1 MERKK
6 IKEANANTRKFYLK
20 KNELIEDHTLLIPSK
35 AFFSLKEAC
44 MLKGLNYKTACNK
57 PYLQPNRG
65 LADGRIGGKKSFR
78 RQTIIDW
85 VFLTDEE
92 IISNNGYSNAS

>member
-1 MERKK
+1 MEREKEKK
-6 IKEANANTRKFYLK
+6 SHLNLVE
-20 KNELIEDHTLLIPSK
+20 KNEVVERFNSIIPVK

-44 MLKGLNYKTACNK
+44 SLKGLNYKTSANR

-65 LADGRIGGKKSFR
+65 RADGKIGGKKAFSR
-78 RQTIIDW
+78 ETILNW
-85 VFLTDEE
+85 LPLTDED